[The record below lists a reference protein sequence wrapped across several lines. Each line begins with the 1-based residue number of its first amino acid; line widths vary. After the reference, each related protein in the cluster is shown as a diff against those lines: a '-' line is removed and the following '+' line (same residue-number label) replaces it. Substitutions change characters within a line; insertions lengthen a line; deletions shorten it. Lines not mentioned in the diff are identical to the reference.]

1 LPAAAGLA
9 RLMASPMAGGAATL
23 ERPLAPPGVREP
35 GSVPA
40 PGVSRSARRVKVGL
54 LSNPRSER
62 NRRGLDDVHAAG
74 ARRPDVLHERVGEGR
89 EIVEILRGFER
100 REVGLLV
107 VNGGDGTVQRVLT
120 ALLEERPFESVPA
133 VAILPRG
140 MANMT
145 AGDVGLRGRTAGA
158 LRRLLNC
165 AGSGDL
171 ERHLVERP
179 VLRVENAQGAP
190 PQRGMCFGA
199 AGMCDVIG
207 WVGDRIHSL
216 GLKGEWAHGA
226 ALAGLLLR
234 LLLGR
239 LPDGVLQGHELS
251 VALDDRPAVRSR
263 HFLVLATTLERLVL
277 GSRPFWN
284 EGDRP
289 IRYSSIAHPPAGLVR
304 RAKQVL
310 YGPDR
315 SRLPDSYFSRGV
327 SRIELVLK
335 SRFTIDGEMF
345 EPAAD
350 RPLVLTAADRIRLVR
365 L

>member
-1 LPAAAGLA
+1 
-9 RLMASPMAGGAATL
+9 MALGAEML
-23 ERPLAPPGVREP
+23 ERSPAPLGAPEP
-35 GSVPA
+35 GSAPA
-40 PGVSRSARRVKVGL
+40 ADVLSSAGRVKVGL

-62 NRRGLDDVHAAG
+62 NRRGLDDVDAAG
-74 ARRPDVLHERVGEGR
+74 AGRPDLLHEPLGESR
-89 EIVEILRGFER
+89 EIAEVLRDFAR

-107 VNGGDGTVQRVLT
+107 VNGGDGTVQKVLT
-120 ALLEERPFESVPA
+120 ALLEERPFESVPP

-158 LRRLLNC
+158 LRRLLER
-165 AGSGDL
+165 AGTAGL
-171 ERHLVERP
+171 ERHLVARR

-216 GLKGEWAHGA
+216 GLKGEWAHGT
-226 ALAGLLLR
+226 ALGVLLLR

-239 LPDGVLQGHELS
+239 LPDGVLQGHDLS
-251 VALDDRPAVRSR
+251 VALDDGPAVRSR

-277 GSRPFWN
+277 RSRPFWN
-284 EGDRP
+284 VGDRP
-289 IRYSSIAHPPAGLVR
+289 IRYTSIAHPPFGLVR
-304 RAKQVL
+304 RARKLL
-310 YGPDR
+310 YGPDQ
-315 SRLPDSYFSRGV
+315 SRLPDGYFSRGV
-327 SRIELVLK
+327 SRLELMLE

-350 RPLVLTAADRIRLVR
+350 RPVVLTAADWIRLVR